1 MSKFALVNLLT
12 LGRAPL
18 VLAGCGFSLANLAR
32 PHPAWV
38 AAAAAALALSALTDL
53 FDGAL
58 ARRWGVTSRFGAL
71 ADPLMDKVFYL
82 STLPVATFVAL
93 GCEQTRHA
101 AALLALDVA
110 SLLRDQWV
118 SFLRSV
124 GSAYGADV
132 RASWSGKIRT
142 IVGFPA
148 IVAVHVWLGVSVL
161 ALARP
166 GCEGAPLPPVAVPL
180 ALEAALFAVT
190 AWSWRPPPAAG
201 EAVPPCRDTASS
213 SPTTART

>member
-1 MSKFALVNLLT
+1 MKGGAKFAFVTALT

-18 VLAGCGFSLANLAR
+18 ALAGVGASLANLAK
-32 PHPAWV
+32 PDAGWV
-38 AAAAAALALSALTDL
+38 AAAALLLAASAVTDL

-93 GCEQTRHA
+93 WNESFVHA
-101 AALLALDVA
+101 SFLLARDLV

-124 GSAYGADV
+124 GSGFGADV
-132 RASWSGKIRT
+132 RASFSGKLRT
-142 IVGFPA
+142 FVGFPVIVFVHVCLGCEVLARREVATLPPWWCGESVA
-148 IVAVHVWLGVSVL
+148 IVCECVL
-161 ALARP
+161 A
-166 GCEGAPLPPVAVPL
+166 
-180 ALEAALFAVT
+180 AVT
-190 AWSWRPPPAAG
+190 AWSMADYTVRFAPYLGRSCAPGSRA
-201 EAVPPCRDTASS
+201 
-213 SPTTART
+213 

>member
-1 MSKFALVNLLT
+1 MTKFAFVNLLT

-18 VLAGCGFSLANLAR
+18 VLAGCAFSLANLAR

-38 AAAAAALALSALTDL
+38 VAAVAALALSALTDL

-58 ARRWGVTSRFGAL
+58 ARKWGVASRLGAR
-71 ADPLMDKVFYL
+71 ADPLMDKVC
-82 STLPVATFVAL
+82 
-93 GCEQTRHA
+93 CEQPGHA
-101 AALLALDVA
+101 AALLALDVV

-148 IVAVHVWLGVSVL
+148 IVAVHAWLGASVL
-161 ALARP
+161 ALSRP
-166 GCEGAPLPPVAVPL
+166 GCEALRLPPVAAPV
-180 ALEAALFAVT
+180 ALEAVLLAVT
-190 AWSWRPPPAAG
+190 VWSCLDYTRRYAPYLKKAAAPAASA
-201 EAVPPCRDTASS
+201 EAPAPGGK
-213 SPTTART
+213 